1 MIRATAN
8 STQSLVL
15 IVDDTPTNLEVI
27 SVALSDAG
35 YDVAIATSGERALVQ
50 VERRLPDLILLD
62 VMMPGIDG
70 FETCNRLKSNPQ
82 TADIPVIFMTALA
95 DVEHKVKGLELGAV
109 DYITKPFQEQEVLAR
124 VRTHLRLRQTEE
136 RLESILNSLEE
147 VVWSITLEPLQ
158 CLYLNPAVE
167 RIFGQSPEEF
177 YRRPQLW
184 FDLIHPEDQER
195 VRDSLSSPDPLQD
208 SELEYRILTAEGMV
222 RWVRIRAQAAPHG
235 DAARLDGILHD
246 ISDRKQVETKLLHS
260 AQHDALTGLRNR
272 SCFIEKVTALME
284 RSPQDSDQQ
293 YAVLFIDLDRF
304 KSIND
309 SLGHHN
315 GDLLLTEVAR
325 ILCEA
330 LRPTDTIARLGGDE
344 FTVLLE
350 KIHHPGDAI
359 RVTERILSKLAVP
372 ICLEEHTIVT
382 SASIGIAVS
391 SAIYQSADELIRD
404 ADIAM
409 YQAKRQGKASYQLFK
424 PEMHAEVMH
433 QLELEQD
440 LRLAIERQEFE
451 LYYQPILDLDTET
464 LTGFEA
470 LVRWHHPERGIVSPA
485 AFIPLAE
492 ESGLIEPLGE
502 QILRQA
508 CLQMHRWQTEYDNAS
523 DITMSVNLSSRQLQS
538 THFLNMLDAVL
549 AETEV
554 AGAYLALE
562 ITESLLLENDQALLK
577 TLHALQERQIQLSLD
592 DFGTGYSSLSYLHR
606 FPIDVLKIDRSFI
619 NGMEADSQ
627 SYEIVKTITTLAQVL
642 QMTVVAEGVETEQQM
657 SALKALRCNR
667 VQGYFFSKPLP
678 AEHATAWLL
687 RSGKEPAQLLSHH

>member
-1 MIRATAN
+1 MRATAN
-8 STQSLVL
+8 STQSLIL

-35 YDVAIATSGERALVQ
+35 YDVAIATSGERALLQ
-50 VERRLPDLILLD
+50 IERRLPDLILLD

-70 FETCNRLKSNPQ
+70 FETCNRLQANPQ

-147 VVWSITLEPLQ
+147 VVWSITLEPFR

-167 RIFGQSPEEF
+167 RIFGRSPEEF
-177 YRRPQLW
+177 YGHPQLW

-195 VRDSLSSPDPLQD
+195 VRESLLSPDPAQD
-208 SELEYRILTAEGMV
+208 IELEYRILTADGMV
-222 RWVRIRAQAAPHG
+222 RWVRIRAQAAPRG

-260 AQHDALTGLRNR
+260 AQHDALTGLQNR
-272 SCFIEKVTALME
+272 SSFIEQVNALMQ
-284 RSPQDSDQQ
+284 RTTQDCDHQF
-293 YAVLFIDLDRF
+293 AVLFIDLDRF

-315 GDLLLTEVAR
+315 GDLLLTEIAR
-325 ILCEA
+325 ILCEI

-344 FTVLLE
+344 FTVLLDN
-350 KIHHPGDAI
+350 IHHPGDAI

-372 ICLEEHTIVT
+372 ICLENHTVVT
-382 SASIGIAVS
+382 SASIGIAVNS
-391 SAIYQSADELIRD
+391 IAYQSADELIRD

-424 PEMHAEVMH
+424 PEMHTAVMY

-451 LYYQPILDLDTET
+451 LYYQPILNLETEA
-464 LTGFEA
+464 LKGFEA
-470 LVRWHHPERGIVSPA
+470 LVRWHHPERGLVSPA

-508 CLQMHRWQTEYDNAS
+508 CQQMRRWQTEYESAS
-523 DITMSVNLSSRQLQS
+523 AITMSVNLSSRQLQS
-538 THFLNMLDAVL
+538 TPFLSMLDTVL
-549 AETEV
+549 TETQV
-554 AGAYLALE
+554 AGTCLVLE
-562 ITESLLLENDQALLK
+562 ITESLLLENDQALLM
-577 TLHALQERQIQLSLD
+577 TLNTIQERQIQLSLD

-642 QMTVVAEGVETEQQM
+642 RMNVVAEGVETEHQV
-657 SALKALRCNR
+657 SALKALGCNS

-678 AEHATAWLL
+678 AARATAWLL
-687 RSGKEPAQLLSHH
+687 HSGKEPAQLLSRH